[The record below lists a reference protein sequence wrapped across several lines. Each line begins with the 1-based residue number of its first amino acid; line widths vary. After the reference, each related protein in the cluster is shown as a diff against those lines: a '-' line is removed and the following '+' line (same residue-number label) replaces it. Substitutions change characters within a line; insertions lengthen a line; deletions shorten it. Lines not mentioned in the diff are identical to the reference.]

1 MNPEDAAK
9 SLIAEAHASVV
20 SQFFI
25 ENGKDR
31 HIIYVHDIIIKPNG
45 ELDIKYST
53 PSEHVDKDWLYGEI
67 QKAIRLI
74 LADVVEHVE
83 QEEKKSF
90 FNKLIGLFKGK

>member
-1 MNPEDAAK
+1 MKIKPEDLAQ
-9 SLIAEAHASVV
+9 SLITEAHASVV

-31 HIIYVHDIIIKPNG
+31 HVIYIHDIIIKPNG

-53 PSEHVDKDWLYGEI
+53 PSEHVDKDWLYNEV
-67 QKAIRLI
+67 QKAMKLI
-74 LADVVEHVE
+74 LADVIQ

-90 FNKLIGLFKGK
+90 LNKLIGLFKGK

>member
-9 SLIAEAHASVV
+9 SLIAEAHTSVV

-31 HIIYVHDIIIKPNG
+31 HIIYIHDIIIKPNG

-53 PSEHVDKDWLYGEI
+53 PSENVDKEWLYNEV
-67 QKAIRLI
+67 QKAIKLI
-74 LADVVEHVE
+74 LDDVIQ
-83 QEEKKSF
+83 QEKEKSF
-90 FNKLIGLFKGK
+90 FKKVLNLFKGK

>member
-9 SLIAEAHASVV
+9 SLITEAHASVV

-31 HIIYVHDIIIKPNG
+31 HIIYIHDIIIKPNG

-53 PSEHVDKDWLYGEI
+53 PSEHVDKEWLYNEV
-67 QKAIRLI
+67 QKAIKLI
-74 LADVVEHVE
+74 LDDVIQ
-83 QEEKKSF
+83 QEKEKSF
-90 FNKLIGLFKGK
+90 FKKVLNLFKGK